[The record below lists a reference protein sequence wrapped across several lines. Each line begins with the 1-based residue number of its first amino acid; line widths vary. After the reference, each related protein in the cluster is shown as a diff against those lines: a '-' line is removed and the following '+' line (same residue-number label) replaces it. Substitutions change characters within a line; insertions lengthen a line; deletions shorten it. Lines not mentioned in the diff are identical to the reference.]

1 MIYAFFA
8 TVLLFSL
15 ALNAYDKLMSYKEDK
30 RTIWLDGDSVL
41 VREDDEV
48 DLYLCFGEKLSDDV
62 YAV

>member
-15 ALNAYDKLMSYKEDK
+15 ALNAYEKLMSYKEDK